1 MKKIFVILVL
11 FFSSSVVASELSDCK
26 KINDNVKRPACYE
39 SLFEKLTTS
48 KDDQKKRKKYIKE
61 LSKKEKI
68 FKKIDKSGDYL
79 KVWIK
84 CNFFKL
90 VRREQQAFIELID
103 SYYNLDNNY
112 KYIFIMDSK
121 HPNTAMQPGGYKPQT
136 GKLTLNYNRCY

>member
-1 MKKIFVILVL
+1 MKILLTLFVL

-90 VRREQQAFIELID
+90 VRREQEAFIELID
-103 SYYNLDNNY
+103 TYYNLDNNY
-112 KYIFIMDSK
+112 KYIFSAF
-121 HPNTAMQPGGYKPQT
+121 HHQ
-136 GKLTLNYNRCY
+136 